1 MLDLG
6 NAGLIQEP
14 HQQLTLNKEAAVPKC
29 VNTFTRSSS
38 IMFIITKGNIMLMV
52 PISHHLWSLWQ
63 EGDCSHYPCQIRTL
77 DSSFIHHHHNHRAHQ
92 VDTVNQ
98 KAISFILG
106 RETGFHISLSPRFT
120 AQSLASGTDTSERSC
135 MWKNSTR
142 RMNQPCIKKL
152 GDLFDGSKLVY
163 DVTITWFPMYIV
175 ALPRIVVTKQKIQ
188 PILYLAKNEAVK

>member
-29 VNTFTRSSS
+29 VNTFTRSS
-38 IMFIITKGNIMLMV
+38 IMFIITRGNIMLMV

-77 DSSFIHHHHNHRAHQ
+77 DSSFIHHHNRRAHQ

-135 MWKNSTR
+135 LWKNSTMYKKTGR
-142 RMNQPCIKKL
+142 LVWWIKTCL
-152 GDLFDGSKLVY
+152 WCNYNLVSN
-163 DVTITWFPMYIV
+163 VHCG
-175 ALPRIVVTKQKIQ
+175 
-188 PILYLAKNEAVK
+188 LAKDCCY